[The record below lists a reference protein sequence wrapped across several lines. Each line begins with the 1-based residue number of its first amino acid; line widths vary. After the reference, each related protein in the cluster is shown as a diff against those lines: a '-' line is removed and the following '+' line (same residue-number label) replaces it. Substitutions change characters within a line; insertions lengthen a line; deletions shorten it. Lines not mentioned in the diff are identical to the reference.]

1 MIPIRMVAYL
11 KQYVVETVTTAME
24 LLSLNI

>member
-11 KQYVVETVTTAME
+11 KQYGIKTVTTAME
-24 LLSLNI
+24 LLSLKI